1 MSMSF
6 PHDPFS
12 WLAIG
17 GAAMAAPILLWFLS
31 RRPPLVRSTKV
42 LLLLGIGVFPIV
54 AAGGGNIAGYEATK
68 TRRFC
73 GSCHVMT
80 PYANDSEDPE
90 STSLAARHARNDAFG
105 HENCYACHAD
115 YGMFGTFTTKI
126 GGLRHVYE
134 YTFNF
139 HQLSLEEALPRIHIR
154 RPFQNASCTRC
165 HSTRGISWNEVGD
178 HASMVEELRDGRV
191 GCASEGCHGPAHPF
205 SKPSHAKAEG
215 AGEGDA
221 P

>member
-17 GAAMAAPILLWFLS
+17 GAAMATPILLWYIV

-42 LLLLGIGVFPIV
+42 ILLFGIGVFPIV

-80 PYANDSEDPE
+80 PYAQDSEDPE
-90 STSLAARHARNDAFG
+90 STSLAARHARNEAFG
-105 HENCYACHAD
+105 HENCYTCHAD
-115 YGMFGTFTTKI
+115 YGMFGTVTTKI
-126 GGLRHVYE
+126 GGMRHVYE
-134 YTFNF
+134 YTFHFRN
-139 HQLSLEEALPRIHIR
+139 LSLDEALPRIHIR
-154 RPFQNASCTRC
+154 KPFQNASCTRC
-165 HSTRGISWNEVGD
+165 HSTKGQSWQEVGD

-205 SKPSHAKAEG
+205 SKVYQAREEG
-215 AGEGDA
+215 AEEA
-221 P
+221 TP